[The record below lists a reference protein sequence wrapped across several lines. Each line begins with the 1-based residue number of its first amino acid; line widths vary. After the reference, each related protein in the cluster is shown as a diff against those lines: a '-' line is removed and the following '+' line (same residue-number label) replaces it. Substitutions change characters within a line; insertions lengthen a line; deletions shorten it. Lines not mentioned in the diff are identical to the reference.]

1 MFYRN
6 LHPCTGTYVIYI
18 IYGNMHGN
26 IDIYGDDFDPVSI
39 FAQFANKLTQR
50 AFANK
55 GWILN
60 YLNLESLLLQKS
72 LIQ

>member
-1 MFYRN
+1 
-6 LHPCTGTYVIYI
+6 
-18 IYGNMHGN
+18 MHGN

-60 YLNLESLLLQKS
+60 YLNLESLYSKNHSFIKWSVS
-72 LIQ
+72 LFIVFDSV

>member
-1 MFYRN
+1 MFNRK
-6 LHPCTGTYVIYI
+6 LHSSMVTYI
-18 IYGNMHGN
+18 IHMHGN

-60 YLNLESLLLQKS
+60 YLNLESLLLKKS
-72 LIQ
+72 LIH